1 MQASEIIANATRAVR
16 NGAPLALFLP
26 LLAAADPYSMSGSAS
41 AAWNQQIG
49 ARLRAAVGVVEPAI
63 NFAPAGN
70 ILGRRIQAEIQREV
84 RADLQLNS
92 HNRLELSLS
101 EGFASSEASVSS
113 LGLLDLAQGTARHML
128 SPTWTARLNNGD
140 ELSLGGIFAYENFS
154 HSALGFTDSRAN
166 FGAEQSSGSALS
178 LGWLSRANGPLRAF
192 ARLQSQVRMD
202 EYRTYRG
209 IFADPGRFDLPAR
222 AQLGLRLSPSNTHQ
236 WGVSVER
243 VGYANIRPFASQ
255 ALPDRFQS
263 LLGDSA
269 SPEFVWQDLTV
280 YHVNYTYRPSDTE
293 AWAFG
298 WASRQQPE
306 PTSRRL
312 ANALASEFTDTNLSL
327 SYVRSVTDSARWRFG
342 ASYAPKSYFL
352 GPSLLSYENSREGAQ
367 FEAEALF
374 EVSF

>member
-26 LLAAADPYSMSGSAS
+26 LLAAAEPYSMSGGAS

-49 ARLRAAVGVVEPAI
+49 ARLRAAVGVVESDVGPAS
-63 NFAPAGN
+63 AGSV
-70 ILGRRIQAEIQREV
+70 LGRRIQAELQREV
-84 RADLQLNS
+84 RADLLLNGN
-92 HNRLELSLS
+92 NRLEVSLS
-101 EGFASSEASVSS
+101 QGFDSSEASQSS
-113 LGLLDLAQGTARHML
+113 LGLLELAQGTARHVL

-140 ELSLGGIFAYENFS
+140 ELSLGGVFAYENFS
-154 HSALGFTDSRAN
+154 NTGLGFTDSGA
-166 FGAEQSSGSALS
+166 GAEQSSGSALS
-178 LGWLSRANGPLRAF
+178 LAWLSRANGPVRAF

-202 EYRTYRG
+202 EYRSYRG

-222 AQLGLRLSPSNTHQ
+222 AQLGLQFSPSNTHQ

-269 SPEFVWQDLTV
+269 SPEFAWQDLTV
-280 YHVNYTYRPSDTE
+280 YHVNYVYRPSDSE
-293 AWAFG
+293 AWALG

-327 SYVRSVTDSARWRFG
+327 NYVKNLTDSSRWRFG

-352 GPSLLSYENSREGAQ
+352 GPSLLSYQNSREGAQ

-374 EVSF
+374 EVTF